1 MISSSSGHSTD
12 LHNPELPLITNHAT
26 GGTLCLWRR
35 DLDPYVTIHPFTN
48 SSFTTVLPTLP
59 NHPISVHI
67 GIYLSTHGKDVEFI
81 SDLAELKICND
92 ELTEIHPD
100 VILFIRGDGNVNSK
114 NKKRVNLLEH
124 FISDIS
130 L

>member
-1 MISSSSGHSTD
+1 M
-12 LHNPELPLITNHAT
+12 
-26 GGTLCLWRR
+26 
-35 DLDPYVTIHPFTN
+35 
-48 SSFTTVLPTLP
+48 
-59 NHPISVHI
+59 
-67 GIYLSTHGKDVEFI
+67 EFI
-81 SDLAELKICND
+81 SDLDLAELKICND